1 MKWLWIAPFWVFFI
15 CYFVI
20 KLGKKGEE
28 SQGETYSELIL
39 PSKVVSKGAL
49 PEQIVVDEKTVVLPR
64 KERVEDIQIRSMSD
78 QLRKRVEILPVT
90 GKADI
95 WSPLWPMGRS
105 NIPKEKQYSSGSS
118 GHWTLFESEELS
130 FYIPEIKHL
139 RVEVVEESLII
150 PMLGSI
156 YHVSAESKCRW
167 YRVALDSG
175 MTWAAIAVD
184 DADHFDD
191 RNRYPVSEKFHRTLA
206 HGGGVARFCLDDH
219 GRICR
224 VQWLGNGRRVSLLSS
239 QHCGARL
246 DDYSILAA
254 SLELGNALRVP
265 LTGMQ
270 RVIRAST
277 RTVSSRIGL
286 LEPGMRSSDV
296 IDLLGNPVGVSGSTF
311 LYHSVYGNA
320 DCYFRIPFGEDGVYY
335 GLGNGWREIRK
346 DPPLRG
352 SIEWME
358 EKTEVRAG
366 RPGGIGYDIGSLSD
380 GDAHLIINQL
390 MLKIPAAEEIQLTR
404 ICRVLENLAEL
415 DLQDKRLIN
424 LLRARFLEDEV
435 SIRPVISV
443 LWRWNKEGS
452 KSIFM
457 QKARDIISAFR
468 WQLADKVMVSQ
479 TADDLR
485 VLLDFIGQEHSET
498 AEIIALMAN
507 HGNATLRET
516 GFSLLGWLQ
525 GDQLRTLA
533 LSGAVDMSDRV
544 RLYCAE
550 VLASGVAESSDENF
564 LREWLSKEQNA
575 LIREKLTSA
584 VASLIKP

>member
-1 MKWLWIAPFWVFFI
+1 MKWLWLAPFWVFFI

-20 KLGKKGEE
+20 KLGEKGGE
-28 SQGETYSELIL
+28 SQGETYSEVIL
-39 PSKVVSKGAL
+39 PSKVVSKRAL
-49 PEQIVVDEKTVVLPR
+49 PEPNVVDKKTVVLPR
-64 KERVEDIQIRSMSD
+64 KGRVADIQIRSKSD
-78 QLRKRVEILPVT
+78 QLRKRVEVLPVT

-105 NIPKEKQYSSGSS
+105 HIPKEEQYSSGSS
-118 GHWTLFESEELS
+118 GYWKLFESEELS
-130 FYIPEIKHL
+130 FYIPELKHL

-156 YHVSAESKCRW
+156 YHLSLESKCRW
-167 YRVALDSG
+167 YRVVLDGG
-175 MTWAAIAVD
+175 MTWAALSVD
-184 DADHFDD
+184 DVDHFDD
-191 RNRYPVSEKFHRTLA
+191 RNRYPVSEIFHRTLE
-206 HGGGVARFCLDDH
+206 HGGGGARFFLDDQ

-224 VQWLGNGRRVSLLSS
+224 AQWLGNGRRVSLLSS

-246 DDYSILAA
+246 DDYLALAA

-265 LTGMQ
+265 LTGLQ

-277 RTVSSRIGL
+277 PTVSSRIGL
-286 LEPGMRSSDV
+286 LDPGMRSSDV

-320 DCYFRIPFGEDGVYY
+320 DCYFRIPFGEEGVYH
-335 GLGNGWREIRK
+335 GLGNDWREIRK

-352 SIEWME
+352 TIEWME

-366 RPGGIGYDIGSLSD
+366 KPGGIGYDIGSLSD
-380 GDAHLIINQL
+380 GDSQLIINQL
-390 MLKIPAAEEIQLTR
+390 MLKIPAAEGIQLIR

-415 DLQDKRLIN
+415 GLQDKRLIN
-424 LLRARFLEDEV
+424 LLRARFLEGEV

-443 LWRWNKEGS
+443 LWRWNQEGS
-452 KSIFM
+452 KSIFT
-457 QKARDIISAFR
+457 QKARDIISAFH
-468 WQLADKVMVSQ
+468 WQVADRGMVSQ

-485 VLLDFIGQEHSET
+485 VLLDFIGQGHSG
-498 AEIIALMAN
+498 AGEIIALMAN

-516 GFSLLGWLQ
+516 GFSRLGWLQ

-533 LSGAVDMSDRV
+533 LAGAVDVSDRV
-544 RLYCAE
+544 RLYCAG
-550 VLASGVAESSDENF
+550 VLESGIAESSDENF

-584 VASLIKP
+584 VASLRKP